1 MIESKRQS
9 TDPLVKQINI
19 EHDFDKFLAKL
30 TTQYRANL
38 ALPNISDETLLQRL
52 LDLKKDAMYFNL
64 KSLLD
69 FREIYYSKK
78 EYIKTQIK

>member
-1 MIESKRQS
+1 MTEHKRQR
-9 TDPLVKQINI
+9 TDTLVKQINI

-30 TTQYRANL
+30 TTQYRESL

-52 LDLKKDAMYFNL
+52 LELKKDAMYFNL

-78 EYIKTQIK
+78 EYIQTQIK

>member
-1 MIESKRQS
+1 MTESKRQS

-19 EHDFDKFLAKL
+19 EHDFDKFLSKL

-78 EYIKTQIK
+78 EYIQTQIK